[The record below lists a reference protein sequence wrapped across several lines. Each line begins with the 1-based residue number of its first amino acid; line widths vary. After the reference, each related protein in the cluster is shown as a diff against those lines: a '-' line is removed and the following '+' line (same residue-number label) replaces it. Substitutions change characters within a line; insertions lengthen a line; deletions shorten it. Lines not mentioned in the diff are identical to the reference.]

1 MKTLLPTE
9 ARNRWKKLLREVS
22 EDLEDVRIHLK
33 GGKGVVMMS
42 QDNYESLI
50 ATLEVMSDPEA
61 VEAIRKHRAGKAGKT
76 YTREDI
82 ERAIRDS
89 RG

>member
-9 ARNRWKKLLREVS
+9 ARNGWKKLLREVS

-42 QDNYESLI
+42 QYNYESLM

-61 VEAIRKHRAGKAGKT
+61 V
-76 YTREDI
+76 
-82 ERAIRDS
+82 RAIRRHKAGLGKKYSMAEID
-89 RG
+89 RLIRETA

>member
-1 MKTLLPTE
+1 MRTLLPTE

-33 GGKGVVMMS
+33 GGKGIVMMS
-42 QDNYESLI
+42 QDTYESLM

-61 VEAIRKHRAGKAGKT
+61 VLAIRRHKAGLGKK
-76 YTREDI
+76 YSMAEIDRLIRET
-82 ERAIRDS
+82 A
-89 RG
+89 